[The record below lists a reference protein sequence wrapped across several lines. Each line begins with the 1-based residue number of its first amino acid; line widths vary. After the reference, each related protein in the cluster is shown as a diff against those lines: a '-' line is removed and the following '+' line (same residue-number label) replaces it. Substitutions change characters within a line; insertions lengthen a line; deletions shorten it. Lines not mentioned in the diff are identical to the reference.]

1 MATNSEELKIQ
12 PDLAKPQ
19 RQPDDRPTVE
29 GTELRKKH
37 RFKRVLLALIGLV
50 MIAGLLVAAILP
62 RIERQKKITAAAQA
76 MQDALP
82 AVNVITAQLAP
93 ASSNL
98 ELPGNIEAIQ
108 LATVSAQTSGYL
120 KRWYVDIGDRV
131 KAGQLLAEI
140 ETPEV
145 DQELNQ
151 ARANVTQAIA
161 NADLARA
168 TLTRWQQLVDQ
179 KVVSSQEFDEKKSAS
194 DARGADLQVAKAN
207 VKRLEELQGFEKIVA
222 PFTGIVTARNI
233 DNGNLVTSGSA
244 GQTTPLFRLAQT
256 DTLRIYV
263 TVPQTQSRSIAPGQS
278 ATVSV
283 REIPDKTFNA
293 KVVRTSG
300 ALDPAS
306 RTLLTELQLPN
317 GDGQLFPG
325 MYAEVAFALPQDGR
339 TLLIP
344 GNAVMIRSDGP
355 KVLVVD
361 AKQTIRARAVKL
373 GRDLGDKVEI
383 VSGLNPTESLVANPT
398 DALRDGTEVK
408 VQAQPS
414 KGSDQQVNAKPTE
427 KKS

>member
-1 MATNSEELKIQ
+1 MTATQPLETFKTTFQLSACKIKRGLNGRVLFGTVAV
-12 PDLAKPQ
+12 LAALFAVGFIPRWRANAALTSSVHDQ
-19 RQPDDRPTVE
+19 RPTVSVISSQRP
-29 GTELRKKH
+29 GDG
-37 RFKRVLLALIGLV
+37 ASLV
-50 MIAGLLVAAILP
+50 
-62 RIERQKKITAAAQA
+62 
-76 MQDALP
+76 
-82 AVNVITAQLAP
+82 
-93 ASSNL
+93 
-98 ELPGNIEAIQ
+98 LPGSTQAIQ
-108 LATVSAQTSGYL
+108 ETAIYARTNGYVR
-120 KRWYVDIGDRV
+120 KWNVDIGAKV
-131 KAGQLLAEI
+131 EAGQLLAEI

-151 ARANVTQAIA
+151 ARANVAQAIA
-161 NADLARA
+161 NSDLARA
-168 TLTRWQQLVDQ
+168 TLTRWQQLVAQ
-179 KVVSSQEFDEKKSAS
+179 KVVSSQEFDEKKSAA
-194 DARGADLQVAKAN
+194 DARAADLQVAQAN

-263 TVPQTQSRSIAPGQS
+263 TVPQTQSRSIASGQS

-325 MYAEVAFALPQDGR
+325 MYAEVKFALPQDGR

-355 KVLVVD
+355 EVLVVD

-383 VSGLNPTESLVANPT
+383 ASGLNPAESVVANPTESLVANPT
-398 DALRDGTEVK
+398 DALRDGNEVK
-408 VQAQPS
+408 VQVQPS

>member
-1 MATNSEELKIQ
+1 MTTTQALEILKTTFQISANKIKRGLNGRVLMGTLVV
-12 PDLAKPQ
+12 LAALFALGFIPRWRANAALTSSVRDQ
-19 RQPDDRPTVE
+19 RPTVSVISSQ
-29 GTELRKKH
+29 KPND
-37 RFKRVLLALIGLV
+37 AANLV
-50 MIAGLLVAAILP
+50 
-62 RIERQKKITAAAQA
+62 
-76 MQDALP
+76 
-82 AVNVITAQLAP
+82 
-93 ASSNL
+93 
-98 ELPGNIEAIQ
+98 LPGSTQAIQ
-108 LATVSAQTSGYL
+108 ETALYARTNGYVR
-120 KRWYVDIGDRV
+120 KWNVDIGAKV
-131 KAGQLLAEI
+131 EAGQLLAEI

-151 ARANVTQAIA
+151 ARANVAQAIA
-161 NADLARA
+161 NSDLARA
-168 TLTRWQQLVDQ
+168 TLTRWQQLVAQ
-179 KVVSSQEFDEKKSAS
+179 KVVSSQEFDEKKSAA
-194 DARGADLQVAKAN
+194 DARAADLKVAQAN

-293 KVVRTSG
+293 KVVRTAG
-300 ALDPAS
+300 AIDPAS

-317 GDGQLFPG
+317 EDGQLFPG
-325 MYAEVAFALPQDGR
+325 MYAEVKFALPQDAR

-355 KVLVVD
+355 EVLVVD

-383 VSGLNPTESLVANPT
+383 ASGLNPAESVVANPT
-398 DALRDGTEVK
+398 DALHDGAEVK
-408 VQAQPS
+408 VQTQS
-414 KGSDQQVNAKPTE
+414 STNSDQQASAKPTE

>member
-1 MATNSEELKIQ
+1 MTATQSLENLKATFQLSANKIARGLNGRVLFGTVAVIAALFALGFIPRWRANAALTSSVRDQ
-12 PDLAKPQ
+12 
-19 RQPDDRPTVE
+19 RPTVTVVSSQKPNE
-29 GTELRKKH
+29 
-37 RFKRVLLALIGLV
+37 AANLV
-50 MIAGLLVAAILP
+50 
-62 RIERQKKITAAAQA
+62 
-76 MQDALP
+76 
-82 AVNVITAQLAP
+82 
-93 ASSNL
+93 
-98 ELPGNIEAIQ
+98 LPGSTQAIQ
-108 LATVSAQTSGYL
+108 ETALYARTNGYVR
-120 KRWYVDIGDRV
+120 KWNVDIGAKV
-131 KAGQLLAEI
+131 EAGQLLAEI

-151 ARANVTQAIA
+151 ARANVAQAIA

-179 KVVSSQEFDEKKSAS
+179 KVVSPQEFDEKRSAA
-194 DARGADLQVAKAN
+194 DARAADLRVAQAN

-233 DNGNLVTSGSA
+233 DNGNLVSA
-244 GQTTPLFRLAQT
+244 GSGQTAPLFRLAQT

-283 REIPDKTFNA
+283 HEIPDKTFSA
-293 KVVRTSG
+293 KVVRTAG
-300 ALDPAS
+300 AIDPTS

-317 GDGQLFPG
+317 EDDQLFPG
-325 MYAEVAFALPQDGR
+325 MYAEVKFALPQDGH
-339 TLLIP
+339 TLLVP
-344 GNAVMIRSDGP
+344 GNSVMIRSDGP

-383 VSGLNPTESLVANPT
+383 ASGLDPAESLVANPT
-398 DALRDGTEVK
+398 DALRDGAEVK
-408 VQAQPS
+408 VQTQPS
-414 KGSDQQVNAKPTE
+414 KKSDQQASAKPME

>member
-1 MATNSEELKIQ
+1 MTTTQPLESLKTTLEVSANKIKRGLNGRVLLST
-12 PDLAKPQ
+12 LAVLVALFAVGFIPRWRANAALTSSVHDQ
-19 RQPDDRPTVE
+19 RPTVSVISSQRP
-29 GTELRKKH
+29 GDR
-37 RFKRVLLALIGLV
+37 ASLV
-50 MIAGLLVAAILP
+50 
-62 RIERQKKITAAAQA
+62 
-76 MQDALP
+76 
-82 AVNVITAQLAP
+82 
-93 ASSNL
+93 
-98 ELPGNIEAIQ
+98 LPGSTQAIQ
-108 LATVSAQTSGYL
+108 ETAIYARTNGYVR
-120 KRWYVDIGDRV
+120 KWNVDIGAKV
-131 KAGQLLAEI
+131 EAGQLLAEI

-151 ARANVTQAIA
+151 ARANVAQAIA
-161 NADLARA
+161 NSDLARA
-168 TLTRWQQLVDQ
+168 TLTRWQQLVAQ
-179 KVVSSQEFDEKKSAS
+179 KVVSSQEFDEKKSAA
-194 DARGADLQVAKAN
+194 DARAADLQVAQAN

-325 MYAEVAFALPQDGR
+325 MYAEVKFALPRDGR
-339 TLLIP
+339 TLLFP

-373 GRDLGDKVEI
+373 GRDLGDKVKI

-398 DALRDGTEVK
+398 DALRDGSEVK
-408 VQAQPS
+408 VQVQPS

-427 KKS
+427 KKP